1 MINYWFPTGIYH
13 SIYPEHA
20 DLKKELLKMLPS
32 SLPITGGEHVDGW
45 PFWTKQNKI
54 GIINP
59 LASSSPVMDKFSNWI
74 VNQVT
79 EFSKHYNSTASYKI
93 NQCWINVYHKDD
105 FQESHIHPG
114 FDFSAVYF
122 VSIPANSGKLIFEN
136 TAAMLDMRPI
146 KTNQETDL
154 NSTAAVYAPVEG
166 QLVIFRSNLR
176 HGVYPHNSNEPR
188 ISLAFNLSECVQ
200 QPLPQ

>member
-13 SIYPEHA
+13 SLYSRQ
-20 DLKKELLKMLPS
+20 DKLKSHILQLVPS
-32 SLPITGGEHVDGW
+32 QPASLVGKHVDGW
-45 PFWTKQNKI
+45 PFWNKHNQL
-54 GIINP
+54 GSINP
-59 LASSSPVMDKFSNWI
+59 LAIPTLEMQDFSNWVESE
-74 VNQVT
+74 VNQ
-79 EFSKHYNSTASYKI
+79 FSRHYNSTASYKI
-93 NQCWINVYHKDD
+93 NQCWMNVYHKDD
-105 FQESHIHPG
+105 FQEPHIHPG

-136 TAAMLDMRPI
+136 TMAMLDMRPI

-176 HGVYPHNSNEPR
+176 HGVYPHNSNDPR
-188 ISLAFNLSECVQ
+188 ISLAFNLLAQ
-200 QPLPQ
+200 

>member
-13 SIYPEHA
+13 STYPNHA
-20 DLKKELLKMLPS
+20 ILKKELLSILPD
-32 SLPITGGEHVDGW
+32 SLPIFNEQQIEGW

-59 LASSSPVMDKFSNWI
+59 IANSNTEIDQFSEWV

-93 NQCWINVYHKDD
+93 DQCWANIYQKGD
-105 FQESHIHPG
+105 FQETHIHPG
-114 FDFSAVYF
+114 FDFSALYF
-122 VSIPANSGKLIFEN
+122 VSAPTGSGKLVFEN
-136 TAAMLDMRPI
+136 PLLGFDMRPI
-146 KTNQETDL
+146 KTKNETEL

-166 QLVIFRSNLR
+166 QLIIFRSNLR
-176 HGVYPHNSNEPR
+176 HGVYPHNSDQPR
-188 ISLAFNLSECVQ
+188 ISIAFNLSEIQ
-200 QPLPQ
+200 

>member
-1 MINYWFPTGIYH
+1 
-13 SIYPEHA
+13 
-20 DLKKELLKMLPS
+20 MLPS
-32 SLPITGGEHVDGW
+32 ALPTTEGEQVEGW

-59 LASSSPVMDKFSNWI
+59 LAISNPEVDTFSNWI

-93 NQCWINVYHKDD
+93 EQCWANIYQKGH
-105 FQESHIHPG
+105 FQETHIHPG

-122 VSIPANSGKLIFEN
+122 VSTPLGSGKLEFEN
-136 TAAMLDMRPI
+136 PLLPFNMRPI
-146 KTNQETDL
+146 RTNAETEL
-154 NSTAAVYAPVEG
+154 NSTKAVYAPVEG

-188 ISLAFNLSECVQ
+188 ISLAFNLRECV
-200 QPLPQ
+200 

>member
-13 SIYPEHA
+13 STYPNHA
-20 DLKKELLKMLPS
+20 ILKKELLSILPD
-32 SLPITGGEHVDGW
+32 SLPIFNEQQIEGW

-59 LASSSPVMDKFSNWI
+59 IANSNTEIDQFSEWV

-93 NQCWINVYHKDD
+93 DQCWANIYQKGD
-105 FQESHIHPG
+105 FQETHIHPG

-122 VSIPANSGKLIFEN
+122 VSAPTGSGKLVFEN
-136 TAAMLDMRPI
+136 PLLGFDMRPI
-146 KTNQETDL
+146 KTKNETEL

-166 QLVIFRSNLR
+166 QLIIFRSHLR
-176 HGVYPHNSNEPR
+176 HGVYPHNSDQPR
-188 ISLAFNLSECVQ
+188 ISIAFNLSEIQ
-200 QPLPQ
+200 

>member
-13 SIYPEHA
+13 STYPNHA
-20 DLKKELLKMLPS
+20 ILKKELLSILPD
-32 SLPITGGEHVDGW
+32 SLPIFNEQQIEGW

-59 LASSSPVMDKFSNWI
+59 IANSNTEIDQFSEWV

-93 NQCWINVYHKDD
+93 DQCWANIYQKGD
-105 FQESHIHPG
+105 FQETHIHPG

-122 VSIPANSGKLIFEN
+122 VSAPTGSGKLVFEN
-136 TAAMLDMRPI
+136 PLLGFDMRPI
-146 KTNQETDL
+146 KTKNETEL

-166 QLVIFRSNLR
+166 QLIIFRSNLR
-176 HGVYPHNSNEPR
+176 HGVYPHNSDQPR
-188 ISLAFNLSECVQ
+188 ISIAFNLSEIQ
-200 QPLPQ
+200 